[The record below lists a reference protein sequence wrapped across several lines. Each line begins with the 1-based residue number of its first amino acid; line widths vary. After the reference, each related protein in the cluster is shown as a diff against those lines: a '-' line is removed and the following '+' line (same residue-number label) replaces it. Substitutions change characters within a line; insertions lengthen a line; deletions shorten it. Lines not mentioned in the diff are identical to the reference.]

1 MTNKQ
6 GTQMQFE
13 DAIAIVNEI
22 GAEQGE
28 GLLETLQY
36 MDRNL
41 FQFEAEQRQA
51 FRVVFSSM
59 RKLFYGDA
67 E

>member
-1 MTNKQ
+1 
-6 GTQMQFE
+6 MQFAQALE
-13 DAIAIVNEI
+13 IVNKI
-22 GAEQGE
+22 GEEQGE

-41 FQFEAEQRQA
+41 FQFEAAQRQA
-51 FRVVFSSM
+51 FRVVFSNM
-59 RKLFYGDA
+59 RKLFIK

>member
-1 MTNKQ
+1 MNF
-6 GTQMQFE
+6 TQALE
-13 DAIAIVNEI
+13 IVNKI
-22 GAEQGE
+22 GEEQGE
-28 GLLETLQY
+28 GLLETLTY

-51 FRVVFSSM
+51 FRVVFTEM
-59 RKLFYGDA
+59 RKLFVT

>member
-1 MTNKQ
+1 
-6 GTQMQFE
+6 MQFE

>member
-1 MTNKQ
+1 MTNK

-51 FRVVFSSM
+51 FRVVFNEM
-59 RKLFYGDA
+59 RKLFIK